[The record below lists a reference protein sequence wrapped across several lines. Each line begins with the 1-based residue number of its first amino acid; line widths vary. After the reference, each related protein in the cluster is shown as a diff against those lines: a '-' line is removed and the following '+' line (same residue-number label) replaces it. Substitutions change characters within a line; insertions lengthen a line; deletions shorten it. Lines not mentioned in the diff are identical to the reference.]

1 MSCSHGTCHCEEV
14 YVNQT
19 AVHAELCS
27 FAAHGLAAFLPESDV
42 EKLYIAV
49 RRGLR
54 KKILR
59 FCFNEKQ

>member
-1 MSCSHGTCHCEEV
+1 
-14 YVNQT
+14 VNQT

-59 FCFNEKQ
+59 VCFNEKQ